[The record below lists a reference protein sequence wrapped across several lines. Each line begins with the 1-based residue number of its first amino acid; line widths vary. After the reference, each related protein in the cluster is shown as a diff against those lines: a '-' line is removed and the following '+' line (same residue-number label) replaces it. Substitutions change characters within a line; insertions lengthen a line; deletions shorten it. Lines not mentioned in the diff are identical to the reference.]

1 MRQTTGGC
9 HTHLWDSASAPNCPQ
24 LEPHPTPTTA
34 DRRRRADAWALLPGR
49 GQPTEAAIKDI
60 AQGMIDSGLRDAGY
74 VYMGIGE
81 AGFVRN
87 VTDGQLTLEFPQH
100 WTDGNLRHIASWL
113 HERGFKFSLGISPGN
128 TSCTGEVGVC
138 GPRPH
143 NETLPLPNHCHA
155 QDDVRWT
162 VAQGTDHFPS
172 DWCQI
177 LPTQT
182 FAIDQYRQIWQAIE
196 STGRNVTFGMYI
208 YGEDEPWTWAPREH
222 GTACKRLLSLRF
234 HADGAMQRSG
244 TTGGWGMI

>member
-1 MRQTTGGC
+1 M
-9 HTHLWDSASAPNCPQ
+9 APSGRELRNPK
-24 LEPHPTPTTA
+24 PA
-34 DRRRRADAWALLPGR
+34 RLLPRRFELGPR
-49 GQPTEAAIKDI
+49 CP
-60 AQGMIDSGLRDAGY
+60 SGLRDAGY

-222 GTACKRLLSLRF
+222 DRLQTTALAAFSRRWRCCRDRALLE
-234 HADGAMQRSG
+234 DGE
-244 TTGGWGMI
+244 